1 MMINNIVWYLKKI
14 YKKIRGVSGSK
25 DTLEYRDYL
34 YQELIDLYGK
44 EYFNNKRILEIGP
57 RDGEDSIRLEGFSPS
72 EFVLIDLPD
81 KEEINKQWLGDL
93 KSNHKFIQ
101 ANFLYMSQED
111 YESLGKFDLIYFTG
125 VLYHNP
131 EQLRFIQ
138 KIYDKLNFDGVVV
151 LESATTRK
159 KKLINENVVE
169 IHYPNTYRDT
179 TTVSHLP
186 SKKAILSW
194 LEMVGFKEI
203 FISKC
208 YEQENYNVKDIRFAC
223 IAKKTK
229 EDVPSSY
236 YEKQLKEQSFIIGK
250 ST

>member
-1 MMINNIVWYLKKI
+1 MINTTIYYLKKG
-14 YKKIRGVSGSK
+14 YKRLRNIPTSR
-25 DTLEYRDYL
+25 DTLPYREYL
-34 YQELIDLYGK
+34 YKELIHLYGK
-44 EYFNNKRILEIGP
+44 DYFNQKRILEIGP
-57 RDGEDSIRLEGFSPS
+57 RDGEDSVRLESLNPS
-72 EFVLIDLPD
+72 EFILIDLPD
-81 KEEINKQWLGDL
+81 KEKINNQWLGDL

-138 KIYDKLNFDGVVV
+138 KLYDKLNYGGVVV
-151 LESATTRK
+151 LESATTRN
-159 KKLINENVVE
+159 KKLMNESSVE
-169 IHYPNTYRDT
+169 IHYPDTYRGT

-194 LEMVGFKEI
+194 IKMVGFSETYV
-203 FISKC
+203 SKC
-208 YEQENYNVKDIRFAC
+208 YEHENYNVKDIRFAC
-223 IAKKTK
+223 ISRKNK
-229 EDVPSSY
+229 EDSPDSY
-236 YEKQLKEQSFIIGK
+236 YEKQLKEDSFIIGK